1 MRYVWDPEKDAANRH
16 KHDLGLKAGIQALN
30 DPNAECWIDDV
41 SDPSEIRD
49 ITLGM
54 TRSGILFVVSVLRS
68 KDLTRII
75 SVRKAGKH
83 EEHWYYQ
90 GRP

>member
-1 MRYVWDPEKDAANRH
+1 VWYEWDPEKDAANRR
-16 KHDLGLKAGIQALN
+16 KHDLRLEEGIQALN
-30 DPNAECWIDDV
+30 DPNVECWIDGV
-41 SDPSEIRD
+41 SDSAEIRD

-54 TRSGILFVVSVLRS
+54 GRAGILFVVSVLRS

-75 SVRKAGKH
+75 SVRKVGKH
-83 EEHWYYQ
+83 EEHWYYH

>member
-1 MRYVWDPEKDAANRH
+1 VRYDWDPEKDAANRR
-16 KHDLGLKAGIQALN
+16 KHDLGLEEGIQALN
-30 DPNAECWIDDV
+30 DPNGEYWIDDI
-41 SDPSEIRD
+41 SGPGEMRD

-54 TRSGILFVVSVLRS
+54 GRSGILFVVSVLRS

-83 EEHWYYQ
+83 EEHWYYH